1 MTNVIIW
8 GPVRSGR
15 SWLAKRIK
23 EEFGRKVG
31 TILVVDELL
40 ASEDSKFK
48 LGKEFVIVCMGFA
61 EITPEE
67 EYKRP
72 DNKDSLDRLAKLIES
87 SKHVKVMAEKLGL
100 KFFDVSFT
108 RGEQANE
115 EILAYIKKEL

>member
-23 EEFGRKVG
+23 KEFGRKVG

-40 ASEDSKFK
+40 IDEDSKFK
-48 LGKEFVIVCMGFA
+48 LAKEFLIVSMGFA

-67 EYKRP
+67 EFKRP
-72 DNKDSLDRLAKLIES
+72 DNKDSLERLEKLCEA
-87 SKHVKVMAEKLGL
+87 SKHVKTMAEKLGL
-100 KFFDVSFT
+100 RFFDVSFT

-115 EILAYIKKEL
+115 EILAYVKKNI